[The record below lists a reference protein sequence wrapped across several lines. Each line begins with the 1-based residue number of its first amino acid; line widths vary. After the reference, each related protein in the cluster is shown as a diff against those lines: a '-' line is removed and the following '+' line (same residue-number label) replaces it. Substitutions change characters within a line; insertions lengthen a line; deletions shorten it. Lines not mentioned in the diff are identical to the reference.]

1 MSVNLDELKKLN
13 MRLFVERKSLI
24 EALAAVPKP
33 NVFPARYS
41 RDWQRF
47 RPPGQPFRVKSPR
60 MSRIWG
66 GVQHSLRGH
75 PSLAVI
81 VTSRCLSSFCAA
93 LTTCVILF
101 LITVDAARLTF

>member
-1 MSVNLDELKKLN
+1 

-24 EALAAVPKP
+24 EALTAVPETE
-33 NVFPARYS
+33 RLS
-41 RDWQRF
+41 SEILQRLAEVSAA
-47 RPPGQPFRVKSPR
+47 GASVSLKSPR